1 MSTSETKPEL
11 ELYKEYIEEDE
22 NEIIEKL
29 IPLLK
34 NLILKNYLTGTTYR
48 DTHSKGA
55 RCSQSGS
62 DRG

>member
-34 NLILKNYLTGTTYR
+34 KFDLKELSYGH
-48 DTHSKGA
+48 DV
-55 RCSQSGS
+55 
-62 DRG
+62 